1 MPHSEIFKELSYVF
15 IAAVLGGMLAW
26 RLRQP
31 LILGYVFAGI
41 AISPF
46 TPGPA
51 IHEAHTFELLAE
63 VGVIFLMFTIGL
75 EFSVKELLRV
85 KGIALVGG
93 PLGIAACGLMG
104 LGVGSSAGMGNAAGP
119 RRGAGDLC
127 RQHHGHV
134 AAAN

>member
-15 IAAVLGGMLAW
+15 IAAVLGAMLAW

-41 AISPF
+41 LISPF

-63 VGVIFLMFTIGL
+63 VGVVFLMFTVGL
-75 EFSVKELLRV
+75 EFSINELLQV
-85 KGIALVGG
+85 KWIALLGG
-93 PLGIAACGLMG
+93 PVGIIACGL
-104 LGVGSSAGMGNAAGP
+104 LGASVGWILGWGMLP
-119 RRGAGDLC
+119 
-127 RQHHGHV
+127 
-134 AAAN
+134 